1 MQLCNVHALPGTV
14 RSGLGFGP
22 WPRPGFDVLCPSFGA
37 SGNEPG
43 WGRPSRLDYRLTR
56 NYRGDSGQFAGAG
69 GQRQV
74 VVPQVAVP
82 SIGDQSAV
90 FLPMAEE
97 EGTFV
102 RR

>member
-1 MQLCNVHALPGTV
+1 MRPSRAVPA
-14 RSGLGFGP
+14 GLE
-22 WPRPGFDVLCPSFGA
+22 VLWPSFGV
-37 SGNEPG
+37 SRTHRGPRFGISGSRLGNEPG
-43 WGRPSRLDYRLTR
+43 WGRLDYRLTR

-82 SIGDQSAV
+82 SIGDQSVV
-90 FLPMAEE
+90 FLPVAEE